1 MLSAGEIT
9 ELTWSKEVLSQAEI
23 PAAYLPFIESLSIPP
38 GTFPPIVLT
47 PTYAYRG
54 FRRRVPEKLVTLVG
68 GSVYIVENRASEL
81 AITAHLIEHVNC
93 VESATMLLHSWLT
106 IYSVAEGR
114 PVTTK
119 IEFNSVNMGLFQP
132 LILAMRG
139 HSPAAAEGANPER
152 DKFNGLIREDF
163 KFMNYARKSLLA
175 DEVVRTFIHQPEIAK
190 PLIQAGKLKLSR
202 TVAPTHICILT
213 DRELI
218 LIQEEQKPWWH
229 VGHPYGGIWQYV
241 PLTRLSTMQIRPE
254 RDNLMALSITLEGG
268 QEIETLFAAAQ
279 RDKLQHLIEVHR
291 EKYSSPVA

>member
-23 PAAYLPFIESLSIPP
+23 PAVYLPFIESLPIPP

-68 GSVYIVENRASEL
+68 GSVYVVENRASGL
-81 AITAHLIEHVNC
+81 AIMVHPIEHVNC

-106 IYSVAEGR
+106 IYSVAEGK

-119 IEFNSVNMGLFQP
+119 IEFNSVNIGLFQP

-139 HSPAAAEGANPER
+139 HSPDAPEGANPER

-163 KFMNYARKSLLA
+163 KFMNFARKSVLPG
-175 DEVVRTFIHQPEIAK
+175 EVVHTFIHQPEIAK
-190 PLIQAGKLKLSR
+190 PLIQAWRIKLSR
-202 TVAPTHICILT
+202 TIAPTHICILT

-218 LIQEEQKPWWH
+218 LIHEEQKPWWH

-241 PLTRLSTMQIRPE
+241 PLARLAAMQIRPE
-254 RDNLMALSITLEGG
+254 GDDLVALSITLEGG
-268 QEIETLFAAAQ
+268 QEIETLFTPDQ
-279 RDKLQHLIEVHR
+279 RDALQRLVEL
-291 EKYSSPVA
+291 KGKP